1 MVSSSLRHT
10 CILGNASTA
19 VANFMLVWYFRD
31 RFRPRDSP
39 DQKPC
44 HYLGNV
50 AKALSLVARISV
62 DGNVLLF
69 GVGVKR
75 VAGGIYDP
83 ALWGRRF

>member
-1 MVSSSLRHT
+1 MVSSSLRYT

-19 VANFMLVWYFRD
+19 VANFILVWYFRD

-44 HYLGNV
+44 HYLSNV

-62 DGNVLLF
+62 DWEC
-69 GVGVKR
+69 
-75 VAGGIYDP
+75 AAIWS
-83 ALWGRRF
+83 WGEKGSRRDL